1 MSNTKLKKTLMKLSS
16 ISMSARDNKSKQFI
30 SLAHHLNVE
39 LLKDCYF
46 NLDRNKAVGIDK
58 VSWQEYKK
66 DLDSNLNNLVNRLK
80 RKKFKPQPARRVY
93 IPKGNGELRP
103 LGISTIEN
111 KIVESGM
118 TKILQSIYESDFLN
132 CSYGFRPKRN
142 THQALNEID
151 TIIMTQPVNHIVE
164 ADIKGFFDNVAHD
177 MLMEFIKIRV
187 KDTSLLFL
195 IEKFLT
201 AGYVDNNLLVKTD
214 KGTPQGSILS
224 PLLANIFLHYV
235 LDSWFEQSV
244 KTHTKGFCELVR
256 YADDFVCLVQYKD
269 DALKIR
275 RALGNRFNKYDLTL
289 HPDKTRVFSFGKVER
304 GNSKNQNRKANT
316 FDFLGFTHFCDK
328 TRNGYFKV
336 GRKTAMK
343 KFRAKIKELNIWLKQ
358 IRNLLPTKEWW
369 QTLKAKLRGHF
380 EYYGVSGNY
389 PSIKR
394 YYSLALKLVHKWLNR
409 RSQKRS
415 MNWSKLYNYL
425 TLYPLPKPKIKHNFY
440 TLPRKVVRYI
450 EEPYEGNLQVRFC
463 EGHYATPKY

>member
-1 MSNTKLKKTLMKLSS
+1 
-16 ISMSARDNKSKQFI
+16 MSARDNKSKQFI
-30 SLAHHLNVE
+30 SLAHHLNEE

-58 VSWQEYKK
+58 VSWQEYKE
-66 DLDSNLNNLVNRLK
+66 DLDNNLKSLVEKLK
-80 RKKFKPQPARRVY
+80 KKKFKPLPAKRVY

-118 TKILQSIYESDFLN
+118 TRILQSIYEQDFLN

-151 TIIMTQPVNHIVE
+151 TIIMTRPVNHIVE
-164 ADIKGFFDNVAHD
+164 ADIKGFFDNVNHK
-177 MLMEFIKIRV
+177 MLMEFIKLRV
-187 KDTSLLFL
+187 KDTSLLLL
-195 IEKFLT
+195 IEKFLK

-235 LDSWFEQSV
+235 LDTWFEQSV

-256 YADDFVCLVQYKD
+256 YADDYVCLVQYKD
-269 DALKIR
+269 DALKIK
-275 RALGNRFNKYDLTL
+275 RALENRFTKYELTL
-289 HPDKTRVFSFGKVER
+289 HPDKTRVFSFGRFER
-304 GNSKNQNRKANT
+304 GNAQTQNRKANT

-343 KFRAKIKELNIWLKQ
+343 KFRTKIKALNSWLKL
-358 IRNLLPTKEWW
+358 IRNLVPTKEWW

-380 EYYGVSGNY
+380 EYYGVSGNF
-389 PSIKR
+389 PAIKR
-394 YYSLALKLVHKWLNR
+394 YYSLALRLVHKWLNR
-409 RSQKRS
+409 RSQKKS
-415 MNWSKLYNYL
+415 MSWSKLYNYL
-425 TLYPLPKPKIKHNFY
+425 SLYPLPQPRIKHNFY
-440 TLPRKVVRYI
+440 TLSHKVVSYI

-463 EGHYATPKY
+463 EGHYATPNIKFNKKEG